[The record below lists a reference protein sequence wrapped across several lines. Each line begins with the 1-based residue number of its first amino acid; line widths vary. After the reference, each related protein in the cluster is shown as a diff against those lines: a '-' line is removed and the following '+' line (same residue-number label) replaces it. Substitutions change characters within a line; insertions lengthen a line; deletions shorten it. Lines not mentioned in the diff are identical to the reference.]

1 MNTNGNDGFLHV
13 LKDVR
18 VPDGYSSNI
27 SRYVKLKECKISGM
41 KRHDNHILMQQLF
54 LIANTRI
61 FAP

>member
-41 KRHDNHILMQQLF
+41 KRHGNHILMQQLF